1 MSESISTSGSWLET
15 AFCSAILKQSLL
27 TSIIVG
33 SVLNLINQGAVLW
46 GDAQLNLTQLLLT
59 YLVPYCVSTFSGV
72 KTQRRLLKNVD
83 DLCNEIHSNK
93 QPDHK
98 SITDELLL
106 ITQTITENATNVN
119 SASKQRVSF
128 VEDIAQT
135 AQHACEVNQNLSAKA
150 EQSQGSLTD
159 MNEAFAKVCEHI
171 QGLGQQVNEAAS
183 TSSTVSD
190 EIHQFLAEFE
200 SIAQLATG
208 ITAISDQTNL
218 LALNAAIEAA
228 RAGEA
233 GRGFAVVADE
243 VKTLAAQS
251 KENATKIDAKLNT
264 LHARQE
270 KLDKALQSLDL
281 TMQKAQEA
289 TNDSQSSMQKSTS
302 AVSSAADSVKASLIQ
317 VHDDLHQEAEQLV
330 TLASNVNVLAEDS
343 RKAITGSAKNMGLGK
358 KGCEL
363 VNQLQS
369 II

>member
-1 MSESISTSGSWLET
+1 MSESISQADSWFET
-15 AFCSAILKQSLL
+15 AFCPAILKQSLL

-46 GDAQLNLTQLLLT
+46 GDAQLNVTQLLLT

-72 KTQRRLLKNVD
+72 KTQRRLLKRVGSVS
-83 DLCNEIHSNK
+83 NEVENQK
-93 QPDHK
+93 QSEHK
-98 SITDELLL
+98 LITDELLT
-106 ITQTITENATNVN
+106 ITKTITENATNVN
-119 SASKQRVSF
+119 TASKQRVSF
-128 VEDIAQT
+128 VDDVAQT
-135 AQHACEVNQNLSAKA
+135 AKHACEVNQNLSEKA
-150 EQSQGSLTD
+150 EQSQGSLAD
-159 MNEAFAKVCEHI
+159 MNEAFAKVCDHI
-171 QGLGQQVNEAAS
+171 QGLGQQVNEAAT
-183 TSSTVSD
+183 TSSTVSS
-190 EIHQFLAEFE
+190 EIQQFLAEFE

-251 KENATKIDAKLNT
+251 KENATKIDEKLNT

-270 KLDKALQSLDL
+270 KLDKALQSLDM

-289 TNDSQSSMQKSTS
+289 TSDSQSSMQKSTS
-302 AVSSAADSVKASLIQ
+302 AVSSAADSVKESLIQ
-317 VHDDLHQEAEQLV
+317 VHDQLDQEAEQLV
-330 TLASNVNVLAEDS
+330 TLANNVNVLAEDS
-343 RKAITGSAKNMGLGK
+343 RKAIAGSAKNMGLGK

-363 VNQLQS
+363 VNELQGLM
-369 II
+369 